1 MKENLSKILIL
12 VLSLI
17 IPLLFLFLSKPTTEI
32 VIKDFRNVECE
43 EIIRIGSKI
52 SSINNIDIKTIEDF
66 ENVKKELK
74 PNQTFFIIVDNK
86 IVRCTALK
94 DFDIEVI
101 EIEKTTYFKPIN
113 LERIVLENNE
123 KNLKILNL
131 LGYNYFLIDFDKI
144 ILPYDKKIYLLLTTP
159 GKLDFY
165 LERDLEKENETVKL
179 IDKELHINELYK
191 IFDEVIIG
199 EKNVTV
205 RKYLF
210 NQDFVEDFDF
220 KIRYFYP
227 VAINFV
233 NITFKISQN
242 ASKILLENLKEV
254 PFKLVQLEKYYDAKL
269 VIKINNITILSYPL
283 PYRNYENYI
292 SVLLIN
298 LENPNELK
306 KTIAIQVLKTDEIKI
321 ERYFKILKLDIIFLI
336 AFLILFIFFFLKT
349 KDLSLFY
356 FLPFI
361 ILSLFFPLTIPIF
374 FSILFFFTFLNKKT
388 IDFRLIFYT
397 FISTLFFLF
406 YLQKIYF
413 SFSALFL
420 SLSFFVLINLFINRF
435 KNFEIIA
442 LLIYVSIS
450 LILFF
455 SNSLVSFSLL
465 LVAFLYILSKNLY
478 Y

>member
-1 MKENLSKILIL
+1 
-12 VLSLI
+12 
-17 IPLLFLFLSKPTTEI
+17 
-32 VIKDFRNVECE
+32 
-43 EIIRIGSKI
+43 
-52 SSINNIDIKTIEDF
+52 
-66 ENVKKELK
+66 
-74 PNQTFFIIVDNK
+74 
-86 IVRCTALK
+86 
-94 DFDIEVI
+94 
-101 EIEKTTYFKPIN
+101 
-113 LERIVLENNE
+113 
-123 KNLKILNL
+123 
-131 LGYNYFLIDFDKI
+131 
-144 ILPYDKKIYLLLTTP
+144 
-159 GKLDFY
+159 
-165 LERDLEKENETVKL
+165 
-179 IDKELHINELYK
+179 
-191 IFDEVIIG
+191 
-199 EKNVTV
+199 
-205 RKYLF
+205 
-210 NQDFVEDFDF
+210 
-220 KIRYFYP
+220 
-227 VAINFV
+227 
-233 NITFKISQN
+233 
-242 ASKILLENLKEV
+242 
-254 PFKLVQLEKYYDAKL
+254 KL

-306 KTIAIQVLKTDEIKI
+306 KTIAIQVLKTEEIKI

-374 FSILFFFTFLNKKT
+374 FSILFFFVFLNKKT

-435 KNFEIIA
+435 KKFEIIA